1 MLSLLGFKDE
11 SLRTLVRTIS
21 ETSGNF
27 IEIVN
32 FNIRGSQYV
41 CAGDLRALDYLQQV
55 IDSLN
60 ASSKSSTP
68 LLLNQETYQS
78 LIRDQLPRYAAN
90 TTPTSSIRLQRG
102 VATIPL
108 VGVDV
113 PFHSSSLLSK
123 MEPFRQILLANMER
137 ERLDPERL
145 VGKYIPN
152 VTGSPF
158 QVTKEYFE
166 LVHQVTK
173 SERVGKVL
181 NSWEGEWF
189 PRIERERAVAVS

>member
-1 MLSLLGFKDE
+1 MLLFLGFKDE
-11 SLRTLVRTIS
+11 NLRALVRAIS

-41 CAGDLRALDYLQQV
+41 CAGDLRALDCLQQV

-60 ASSKSSTP
+60 ASSKTLTP
-68 LLLNQETYQS
+68 LPLNQETYES
-78 LIRDQLPRYAAN
+78 LVRDQLPRYVVN
-90 TTPTSSIRLQRG
+90 TSASSIRLQRG

-158 QVTKEYFE
+158 QINKEYFE

-173 SERVGKVL
+173 SERVNEVL
-181 NSWEGEWF
+181 NKWEEDWL
-189 PRIERERAVAVS
+189 PRIERERAVAF

>member
-1 MLSLLGFKDE
+1 MLPFLGFKDE
-11 SLRTLVRTIS
+11 SLRALVRAIF

-41 CAGDLRALDYLQQV
+41 CAGDLRALDCLQQV

-60 ASSKSSTP
+60 ASSKTPTP
-68 LLLNQETYQS
+68 LPLNQETYES
-78 LIRDQLPRYAAN
+78 LVRDQLPRYVAN
-90 TTPTSSIRLQRG
+90 TSASSIRLQRG

-158 QVTKEYFE
+158 QINKEYFE

-173 SERVGKVL
+173 SERVNEVL
-181 NSWEGEWF
+181 NKWEEDWL
-189 PRIERERAVAVS
+189 PRIERERAVVVS

>member
-1 MLSLLGFKDE
+1 MLPFLGFKDE
-11 SLRTLVRTIS
+11 SLRALVRAIS

-41 CAGDLRALDYLQQV
+41 CAGDLRALDCLQRV

-60 ASSKSSTP
+60 ASSKTPTP
-68 LLLNQETYQS
+68 LPLNQETYES
-78 LIRDQLPRYAAN
+78 LVRDQLPRYVVN
-90 TTPTSSIRLQRG
+90 TSASSIRLQRG

-158 QVTKEYFE
+158 QINKEYFE

-173 SERVGKVL
+173 SERVNEVL
-181 NSWEGEWF
+181 NKWEADWL
-189 PRIERERAVAVS
+189 PRIERERAVAF